1 MRKREILVKFG
12 KKVREER
19 KKLGFSQEVLAEKA
33 GVHRTYIGM
42 IERGEKN
49 ITLANIQ
56 KVSKALKIKISKL
69 TEGL

>member
-1 MRKREILVKFG
+1 MKKREILVKFG

-19 KKLGFSQEVLAEKA
+19 KKLGYSQEVLAEKA

-49 ITLANIQ
+49 ITIANIQ